1 MQWYPEVTGQCLCH
15 NVNIEFVHARHEEF
29 LLATYRGSGT
39 MRQEIRLD
47 IVFHER
53 LELFDDKQLFDARGK
68 LPDPV
73 ERQRIGETYLEHS
86 SRKPKLLQGI
96 NDIVERAA
104 HCNDPTD
111 PPTPTST
118 TWFSKDVSL
127 RCRASASL
135 PSNLTC
141 MFEEFAGTGT
151 NLAGSFSKVP
161 RLTTGL
167 RSPKTTS
174 PRI

>member
-1 MQWYPEVTGQCLCH
+1 MRARGTQVRRPVRKGRRPGLHLARSGHMQWYPEVTGQCLCH

-47 IVFHER
+47 IVFPER
-53 LELFDDKQLFDARGK
+53 LKLFERKQLFDARGK

-104 HCNDPTD
+104 HCNDPH
-111 PPTPTST
+111 
-118 TWFSKDVSL
+118 
-127 RCRASASL
+127 
-135 PSNLTC
+135 
-141 MFEEFAGTGT
+141 
-151 NLAGSFSKVP
+151 
-161 RLTTGL
+161 
-167 RSPKTTS
+167 
-174 PRI
+174 